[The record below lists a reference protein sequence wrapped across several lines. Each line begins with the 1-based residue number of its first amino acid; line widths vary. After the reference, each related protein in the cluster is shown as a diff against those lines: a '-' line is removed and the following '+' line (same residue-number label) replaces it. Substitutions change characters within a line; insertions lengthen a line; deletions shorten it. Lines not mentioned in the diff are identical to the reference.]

1 VAGDPGPI
9 RAGADAPRGESA
21 DLARMTLPAARGPV
35 PVPGG
40 PVPTGGGQ
48 GPGPAPGPLPE
59 LNDGYDAALFG
70 STDRPAEPVTSGMP
84 FGAGPAYAPLPTED
98 SRTFMLRVA
107 NDLSANPEL
116 ASYVARIRSGA

>member
-1 VAGDPGPI
+1 
-9 RAGADAPRGESA
+9 
-21 DLARMTLPAARGPV
+21 MTLPAARGPV

-40 PVPTGGGQ
+40 PGPTGGGQ